1 MAFTSPA
8 YTPTSQ
14 PYHHEPMYNDEALAS
29 MSPELLGSARLPP
42 MTPEQRQEYVDG
54 ITIKA
59 KYVGTIEVPEP
70 KGEQMILTA
79 ISRVRAHHK
88 AQKEHKQRVWLS
100 ISTSGL
106 KILHF
111 DNFSLQDSYALSQI
125 SYTTILPS
133 NKRVFA
139 FISANTSVQ
148 PPIFKCHVFKSNSK
162 ASIITLTL
170 GRCFSIALEDAR
182 SQGVRFNRQGD
193 HHQHAFQAQSRSL
206 EASAP
211 PLSDGQA
218 SPHHGFGYSNGSN
231 PASFP
236 RAGFEQIMREISI
249 RTDQVAISPQDHD
262 YLTLRYTQLSMLYQE
277 AQEKLNGAERRAM
290 AARSSMRA

>member
-182 SQGVRFNRQGD
+182 SQGGQLVVEDPIRRSIWRVLFCML
-193 HHQHAFQAQSRSL
+193 HHACSVTHLTMGIHFAVLCSSIQSSRRPSPTCFPSPIAQLGGVSSAVKRWPSFTASRL
-206 EASAP
+206 W
-211 PLSDGQA
+211 LQ
-218 SPHHGFGYSNGSN
+218 
-231 PASFP
+231 
-236 RAGFEQIMREISI
+236 QW
-249 RTDQVAISPQDHD
+249 
-262 YLTLRYTQLSMLYQE
+262 
-277 AQEKLNGAERRAM
+277 
-290 AARSSMRA
+290 